1 MSEQQEQQPVI
12 LTIDDQEYDVNE
24 LGNDSKV
31 HYVEVVNLRK
41 QIAELQNQIAAAQQ
55 QGINLQV
62 ALGFRENALRESIEV
77 VEEVRTGSGC
87 RIMAQTHA
95 SKALQ
100 RIETHEKECALR
112 YESIKER
119 LDSGSKRFDKL
130 ERMIW
135 GIYPVMIT
143 SLIAIVGLVLTQ

>member
-41 QIAELQNQIAAAQQ
+41 QIADLQNQIAAAQQ

-62 ALGFRENALRESIEV
+62 ALGFRENALRESIQV
-77 VEEVRTGSGC
+77 VEEPEV
-87 RIMAQTHA
+87 
-95 SKALQ
+95 
-100 RIETHEKECALR
+100 E
-112 YESIKER
+112 
-119 LDSGSKRFDKL
+119 
-130 ERMIW
+130 
-135 GIYPVMIT
+135 V
-143 SLIAIVGLVLTQ
+143 VN

>member
-41 QIAELQNQIAAAQQ
+41 QISDLHNQIAAAQQ

-62 ALGFRENALRESIEV
+62 ALGFRENALRESIQV
-77 VEEVRTGSGC
+77 VEEPEAEV
-87 RIMAQTHA
+87 
-95 SKALQ
+95 
-100 RIETHEKECALR
+100 
-112 YESIKER
+112 
-119 LDSGSKRFDKL
+119 
-130 ERMIW
+130 
-135 GIYPVMIT
+135 VN
-143 SLIAIVGLVLTQ
+143 

>member
-62 ALGFRENALRESIEV
+62 ALGFRENALRESIQV
-77 VEEVRTGSGC
+77 VEEPEAEV
-87 RIMAQTHA
+87 
-95 SKALQ
+95 
-100 RIETHEKECALR
+100 
-112 YESIKER
+112 
-119 LDSGSKRFDKL
+119 
-130 ERMIW
+130 
-135 GIYPVMIT
+135 VN
-143 SLIAIVGLVLTQ
+143 